1 MSPCV
6 CCGILATYHCFA
18 GLEHQ
23 VRIVPPQL
31 NLLLRRC
38 DPRLRF
44 FEKRLDH
51 FDDLRDA
58 LMILVALFSGVQDT
72 LEQQFISRKTWD
84 RSVHEVFHIEA
95 VCVRMACA
103 LLWITVSIHT

>member
-1 MSPCV
+1 M
-6 CCGILATYHCFA
+6 LETYHCFA
-18 GLEHQ
+18 GFEHQ

-38 DPRLRF
+38 DARLRF

-58 LMILVALFSGVQDT
+58 VMVLVALFSGVQDT
-72 LEQQFISRKTWD
+72 LEQQLISRKTWD
-84 RSVHEVFHIEA
+84 RPVHKVFHVEA

-103 LLWITVSIHT
+103 LLWITVSVYA